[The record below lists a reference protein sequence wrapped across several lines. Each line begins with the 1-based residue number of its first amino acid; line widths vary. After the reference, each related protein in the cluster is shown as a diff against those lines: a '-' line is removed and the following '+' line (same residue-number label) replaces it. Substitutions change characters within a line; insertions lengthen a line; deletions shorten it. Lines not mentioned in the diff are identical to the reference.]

1 MCCLEMLDRSNRPV
15 HCLEMLDRSNR
26 PVHCLEMLD
35 RSNRPVHCLEMLDR
49 SNRPVHC
56 LEMLDRSNRPV
67 HWLQVCARVIYI
79 GQPFLSVV
87 YIRRYIVKAC
97 LVGGLQPRLARVNRQ
112 NNTIYTRDA
121 ENLEFHNDSVL
132 NIIGPGKEPNSL
144 IIIIGPGK
152 EPNSLIIIIGPSKEP
167 NSLIIIIEP
176 GKEPNSI
183 NIIGPGKEPNS
194 INIIGPSREPNSLN
208 IIGPGKEPNSLN
220 IIGRG
225 KEPSSVHFFVII
237 SLILPGYHFC
247 TSLCHNILVIDI
259 FLGQETK
266 SQIQKDSVNRLASDW
281 IVYDELKPDS
291 KDKVKLGLYPSCI
304 VVTSMLYR
312 SYMYVISL
320 LYRSLNVRILSAVT
334 TLLHGC

>member
-1 MCCLEMLDRSNRPV
+1 MCCLEMLDRSNRPAQ
-15 HCLEMLDRSNR
+15 
-26 PVHCLEMLD
+26 
-35 RSNRPVHCLEMLDR
+35 
-49 SNRPVHC
+49 
-56 LEMLDRSNRPV
+56 
-67 HWLQVCARVIYI
+67 WLQGCTRVIYI

-152 EPNSLIIIIGPSKEP
+152 EPNSLIIIIGPGNEPNSLIIIIGPSKEP

-194 INIIGPSREPNSLN
+194 INIIGPGREPNSLN

-225 KEPSSVHFFVII
+225 KEPNSVHFFVII
-237 SLILPGYHFC
+237 SLILHGYHFY

-291 KDKVKLGLYPSCI
+291 KDKVKLRLYPSCI

-312 SYMYVISL
+312 SYMNVISL
-320 LYRSLNVRILSAVT
+320 LDRSLNVRILSAVT